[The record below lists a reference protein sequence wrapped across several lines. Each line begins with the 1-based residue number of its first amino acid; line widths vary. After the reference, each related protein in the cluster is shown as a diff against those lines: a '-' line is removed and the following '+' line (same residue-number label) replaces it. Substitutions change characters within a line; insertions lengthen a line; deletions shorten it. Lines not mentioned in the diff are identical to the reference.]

1 MENVSIHEI
10 IEMALRTEKLG
21 FSYYS
26 ELAQKF
32 KKNDELHALFNKL
45 AENEVAHAAKFTKLK
60 ESLQQ
65 EQLENWPEVS
75 QYMRSYV
82 ESAFF
87 MGANKAVPHMQNIQ
101 DPNAALGLAIAFE
114 KETLLYF
121 YGMADA
127 IKDNKD
133 RHVLDEIIKEEKSH
147 IVTLSDLKEKLSKAA
162 GR

>member
-10 IEMALRTEKLG
+10 IEMAIRTEKLG

-26 ELAQKF
+26 ELVQKF

-45 AENEVAHAAKFTKLK
+45 AESEANHAARFTRLK

-75 QYMRSYV
+75 QYMRAYV

-87 MGANKAVPHMQNIQ
+87 MGANKATMHMQNIQ
-101 DPNAALGLAIAFE
+101 DPNAAIGLAIAFE

-121 YGMADA
+121 YGMTDA
-127 IKDNKD
+127 VRQDKD
-133 RHVLDEIIKEEKSH
+133 RYVLDEIIKEEKGH
-147 IVTLSDLKEKLSKAA
+147 IIILSDLKEKLKAE